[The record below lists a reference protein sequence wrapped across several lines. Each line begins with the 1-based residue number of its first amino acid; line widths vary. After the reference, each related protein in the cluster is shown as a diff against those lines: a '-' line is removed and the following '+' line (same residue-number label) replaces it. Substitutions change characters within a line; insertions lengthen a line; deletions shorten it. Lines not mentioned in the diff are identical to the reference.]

1 MQITRTVKASAIALA
16 LTGFGATGCTFDV
29 GGGVETSP
37 SVPRERVERIVK
49 ERLTETV
56 GRSPDSVSCKDGLEA
71 TIDASIRCTLTA
83 DGETH
88 GLTATVTGIEGGTVN
103 FHIQVDDKAF
113 R

>member
-1 MQITRTVKASAIALA
+1 MRITRTAKASAIALA
-16 LTGFGATGCTFDV
+16 FVGFGATGCTFDV
-29 GGGVETSP
+29 NGGVETSP

-56 GRSPDSVSCKDGLEA
+56 GRSPDSVSCDDGLDA
-71 TIDASIRCTLTA
+71 AIDASIRCTLTA

-88 GLTATVTGIEGGTVN
+88 GLTATVTGIEGDTVN